1 MLNKL
6 EKSVILLKDYS
17 LSSLDTFENEVLEEL
32 KNVKYKIVKIWCTDS
47 N

>member
-1 MLNKL
+1 MLNKV

-32 KNVKYKIVKIWCTDS
+32 NKVK
-47 N
+47 